1 MAEIRIEIKKD
12 ELGQVKELSDEAV
25 ARALEQCGALWESYA
40 KQMAPVD
47 TGRLRNSIEH
57 HPEGNDTMVV
67 ETDVEYAVWV
77 ETGHTQQPGRFVPAI
92 GKRLVNDY
100 VPPQP
105 FMKPSGESN
114 IGTFKTIIENEL
126 KK

>member
-1 MAEIRIEIKKD
+1 MAEIRIEIEMN
-12 ELGQVKELSDEAV
+12 ELQNVKELAEESI

-57 HPEGNDTMVV
+57 HQEGNDTMVV
-67 ETDVEYAVWV
+67 ETDVEYAVYQ
-77 ETGHTQQPGRFVPAI
+77 EMGTRYQSGT
-92 GKRLVNDY
+92 
-100 VPPQP
+100 P

-114 IGTFKTIIENEL
+114 IDTFKTVIENEL

>member
-1 MAEIRIEIKKD
+1 MAEIKIEID
-12 ELGQVKELSDEAV
+12 MNELGQVKELSDEAV

-67 ETDVEYAVWV
+67 ETDVEYAIYQ
-77 ETGHTQQPGRFVPAI
+77 ETGTRYQSGT
-92 GKRLVNDY
+92 
-100 VPPQP
+100 P
-105 FMKPSGESN
+105 FMKPSGESH
-114 IGTFKTIIENEL
+114 IDTFKTVIENEL

>member
-1 MAEIRIEIKKD
+1 MAEIRIEIKMD
-12 ELGQVKELSDEAV
+12 ELGEVKELSDEAV

-57 HPEGNDTMVV
+57 YPEGTDTVVV
-67 ETDVEYAVWV
+67 ETDVEYAVYQ
-77 ETGHTQQPGRFVPAI
+77 EMGTRYQSGT
-92 GKRLVNDY
+92 
-100 VPPQP
+100 P

-114 IGTFKTIIENEL
+114 IDTFKTIIENEL